1 MLKYFLVD
9 LKGIRSVALSIIRP
23 AFGTSTSV
31 SGVPTLPE
39 TISATLL
46 VPEFWKY
53 MFHDD
58 AMHCALPAFC
68 EGKSLATDG
77 FPSQKAN
84 IAERR
89 LFIWC

>member
-31 SGVPTLPE
+31 SRVPTLPE

-46 VPEFWKY
+46 VPEF
-53 MFHDD
+53 
-58 AMHCALPAFC
+58 
-68 EGKSLATDG
+68 
-77 FPSQKAN
+77 
-84 IAERR
+84 
-89 LFIWC
+89 